1 MHIFF
6 IWIIYISDSDMK
18 SRMESRK
25 LQMTGGSSYIVTLPK
40 EWIESCNLKKNDT
53 VYLENGTDGSLII
66 NSRGDSGPRAKD
78 RRRIEITDDMDTD
91 LAYRLLVGSYMA
103 GYDTIE
109 LTSKTDMDPSISNA
123 AEDFTQTSIGFE
135 ILEEDGRNIVIKDLM
150 DPAEMRPR
158 KSLDRM
164 RILVR
169 NMIAETLA
177 ALKEGRSAPDLDKRD
192 RDIDRLDWLIARQN
206 HIFQS
211 RPALYRKIGISPEE
225 MTDFYIV
232 SRIIERIGDH
242 VVSMN
247 GYLANVDDPKAL
259 SDIAGIVEGMG
270 LASLFLESMDTLMGK
285 DAVAA
290 NDCIG
295 RCRTALEGIVK
306 LHSVGTGLAADSA
319 VAVSML
325 SSNVKRIIEYSIDI
339 AEIAINSA
347 MD

>member
-1 MHIFF
+1 
-6 IWIIYISDSDMK
+6 
-18 SRMESRK
+18 
-25 LQMTGGSSYIVTLPK
+25 
-40 EWIESCNLKKNDT
+40 
-53 VYLENGTDGSLII
+53 
-66 NSRGDSGPRAKD
+66 
-78 RRRIEITDDMDTD
+78 MDTD

-109 LTSKTDMDPSISNA
+109 LISKTDMDPSISNA

-259 SDIAGIVEGMG
+259 SAIAGIVEDMG